1 MLGTTRARTRAL
13 GMGIASGLALL
24 IGSGDAHAFSTRIH
38 IMIANDIRK
47 ELIAGG
53 GDTIALKLSGYDVT
67 LKEED
72 ARAIRDNPLEFRAGA
87 IGPDNT
93 VFPGMTDPSHALHQ
107 QPYAQCQLLYDEA
120 LTDAERAY
128 ALGCFLHGSTDAIA
142 HHYVN
147 FMSGETFTLT
157 PITAARESS
166 WDNVVRHIVAESQI
180 QKAAYEQ
187 SPSSFGA
194 GTLAHTIPQG
204 FVLRTYFGTKNPVWL
219 AMTEHAR
226 AKFDAA
232 KAANPSASFVGVVN
246 AAELPAADHLALAPF
261 YIEEIDRERLD
272 IRLDIE
278 TRIAELQDTSTADGF
293 ELGVSAGSDGQL
305 GTPDDQTDCD
315 LSCPVLYSTYKTY
328 VALLTP
334 RYDANNQPLPSA
346 FDKLSEKLHDD
357 LYGFMPAYAETVAGL
372 STELNSP
379 LSPGSPQFSL
389 SKSRLAVLMQPMKDW
404 ANGITALDYETV
416 AQAVLPQWYLDLQ
429 STLETLGINI
439 PPADIIRAVFDPIV
453 QPIKDTLKDKAI
465 DLAQEYVGTLID
477 ELEAKEGAVLSEYD
491 TRLAAAADPSLNGT
505 ALDNLFDSGLYA
517 HAFNIAAVTFAD
529 HRMVVPANADSGP
542 ASFDASH
549 TPAWMQPGVCD
560 YLRPAVFPLGIDTN
574 ALLSVRK
581 DEVDYPAQLTDDAPV
596 ECHSGSLSSF
606 AQNATAADCAVIDLD
621 GLVMDPGHQG
631 SVSRAFPPSLSD
643 APANCLNLDV
653 PGLPDPPATGG
664 AGGSAGT
671 AGAGGDAGGG
681 NGGSSG
687 AGASGGSS
695 GNQATGDSG
704 DDGGCGCRAAGNGG
718 SPPWSAALLLG
729 AALAVSARRRRR
741 R

>member
-1 MLGTTRARTRAL
+1 MLGTRRARKRAL
-13 GMGIASGLALL
+13 GTGIATSLAILA
-24 IGSGDAHAFSTRIH
+24 GSGSAHAFSTRIH
-38 IMIANDIRK
+38 IMLANDIRK
-47 ELIAGG
+47 ELIASGG
-53 GDTIALKLSGYDVT
+53 NSIALKLSGYSVT
-67 LKEED
+67 LSEQD

-87 IGPDNT
+87 VGPDNT

-157 PITAARESS
+157 PISAAREDS

-180 QKAAYEQ
+180 QKAAYDQ
-187 SPSSFGA
+187 NPSSFGA

-204 FVLRTYFGTKNPVWL
+204 FVLRTYFGTQNPLWL
-219 AMTEHAR
+219 AMSEHAR
-226 AKFDAA
+226 GKFNAA
-232 KAANPSASFVGVVN
+232 RAANPNASLVSVVN
-246 AAELPAADHLALAPF
+246 SAGLAAADHLALAPF
-261 YIEEIDRERLD
+261 YIDEIDRERLD

-278 TRIAELQDTSTADGF
+278 TRIAELQDPNTADGF
-293 ELGVSAGSDGQL
+293 ELGVTAGGDGQL

-315 LSCPVLYSTYKTY
+315 LSCPVLFSTYKTY

-334 RYDANNQPLPSA
+334 RFDANNQPLPSA

-379 LSPGSPQFSL
+379 LTPGSKQFSL
-389 SKSRLAVLMQPMKDW
+389 SKSRLGTLMQPMKAW
-404 ANGITALDYETV
+404 ASNITTLDYETV

-453 QPIKDTLKDKAI
+453 QPIRDTLKDKAI
-465 DLAQEYVGTLID
+465 DLAEEYVGTLID
-477 ELEAKEGAVLSEYD
+477 ELEAKESGVLSEYD
-491 TRLAAAADPSLNGT
+491 ARLDAAADPQLGGT
-505 ALDNLFDSGLYA
+505 FLESFFESGLYA
-517 HAFNIAAVTFAD
+517 HSFNIAAATFAD
-529 HRMVVPANADSGP
+529 HRMVVPATGDTGP

-560 YLRPAVFPLGIDTN
+560 YLRPAVFPLGIDAN
-574 ALLSVRK
+574 ALFSVRK
-581 DEVDYPAQLTDDAPV
+581 GDVDYPAQLAEDSPV

-606 AQNATAADCAVIDLD
+606 AQNASTADCSLVDLD
-621 GLVMDPGHQG
+621 GLILDPAHQG
-631 SVSRAFPPSLSD
+631 SLSRAFPPSLSD

-653 PGLPDPPATGG
+653 PGLPDPPEDPSGG
-664 AGGSAGT
+664 AGGSGGTGGTGGGGANGGT
-671 AGAGGDAGGG
+671 AGVGV
-681 NGGSSG
+681 
-687 AGASGGSS
+687 GGSS
-695 GNQATGDSG
+695 GNKATGDAG
-704 DDGGCGCRAAGNGG
+704 DDGGCGCRTVGEPD
-718 SPPWSAALLLG
+718 SKPWPAALLFG
-729 AALAVSARRRRR
+729 AGLAAMLRRRRR

>member
-1 MLGTTRARTRAL
+1 MLGRTWARRAL
-13 GMGIASGLALL
+13 GTSLISGLALL
-24 IGSGDAHAFSTRIH
+24 ASAGDAHAFSTRIH

-53 GDTIALKLSGYDVT
+53 GNSVALKLSGYSVS
-67 LKEED
+67 LSEED

-147 FMSGETFTLT
+147 YMSGETFTLT
-157 PITAARESS
+157 PITSARQSS

-187 SPSSFGA
+187 SPSAFGA

-204 FVLRTYFGTKNPVWL
+204 FVLRTYFGTQNPVWL

-226 AKFDAA
+226 AKFEAA
-232 KAANPSASFVGVVN
+232 KSANPGASFVSIVN
-246 AAELPAADHLALAPF
+246 SAELPAADHLALAPF

-278 TRIAELQDTSTADGF
+278 TRIAELQDPSTADGF
-293 ELGVSAGSDGQL
+293 ELGVTAGSDGQL

-315 LSCPVLYSTYKTY
+315 FSCPVLFSTYKTY
-328 VALLTP
+328 VAMLTP
-334 RYDANNQPLPSA
+334 RFDANNQPLPSA

-357 LYGFMPAYAETVAGL
+357 LYGFMPAYAQTVTGL

-379 LSPGSPQFSL
+379 LTPGAPQFSL
-389 SKSRLAVLMQPMKDW
+389 SKSRLGVLMQPMKDW
-404 ANGITALDYETV
+404 ANNITNLDYETV

-465 DLAQEYVGTLID
+465 DLAEEYVGTLID
-477 ELEAKEGAVLSEYD
+477 ELEAKEDAVLSEYD
-491 TRLAAAADPSLNGT
+491 TRLSAAADPNLNGT

-529 HRMVVPANADSGP
+529 HRMVVPASGDQGP

-560 YLRPAVFPLGIDTN
+560 YLRPAVFPLGIDTK

-581 DEVDYPAQLTDDAPV
+581 DGTDYPATITEDAPV
-596 ECHSGSLSSF
+596 ECHSGKLESF
-606 AQNATAADCAVIDLD
+606 APNASTADCAVTDLAA
-621 GLVMDPGHQG
+621 LILDPGHQG
-631 SVSRAFPPSLSD
+631 SVSRAFPPGLSD
-643 APANCLNLDV
+643 APATCLNVAV
-653 PGLPDPPATGG
+653 PGLPDPPANPSGG
-664 AGGSAGT
+664 AGGTAGT
-671 AGAGGDAGGG
+671 AGTGGDAG
-681 NGGSSG
+681 NPSGGS
-687 AGASGGSS
+687 AGASGSPGNNAS
-695 GNQATGDSG
+695 GGG
-704 DDGGCGCRAAGNGG
+704 DDGGCGCRTTGG
-718 SPPWSAALLLG
+718 GDSHGSTALLFGLG
-729 AALAVSARRRRR
+729 LLALRRRRR
-741 R
+741 G

>member
-1 MLGTTRARTRAL
+1 MLGTKHGRGRAL
-13 GMGIASGLALL
+13 GMGLASGLALL
-24 IGSGDAHAFSTRIH
+24 VGSGDAQAFSTRIH
-38 IMIANDIRK
+38 IMLANDIRK

-53 GDTIALKLSGYDVT
+53 GDSIALKLSGYDVS
-67 LKEED
+67 LSEAD

-147 FMSGETFTLT
+147 YMSGETFTLT
-157 PITAARESS
+157 PITSARESS

-180 QKAAYEQ
+180 QKAAYQQ

-204 FVLRTYFGTKNPVWL
+204 FVLRTYFGTQNPVWL

-226 AKFDAA
+226 GKFEAA
-232 KAANPSASFVGVVN
+232 KNANPGASFVTIVN
-246 AAELPAADHLALAPF
+246 SADLPAADHLALAPF

-278 TRIAELQDTSTADGF
+278 TRIAELQDPNTSDGF
-293 ELGVSAGSDGQL
+293 QLGVTAGGDGQL
-305 GTPDDQTDCD
+305 GTADDQTDCAVG
-315 LSCPVLYSTYKTY
+315 CPVLYSTYKTY

-334 RYDANNQPLPSA
+334 RFDANNQPLPSA

-357 LYGFMPAYAETVAGL
+357 LYGFMPAYAQTVAGL

-379 LSPGSPQFSL
+379 LSPGSKQFSL
-389 SKSRLAVLMQPMKDW
+389 SKTRLGELMQPMKDW
-404 ANGITALDYETV
+404 ANGITTLDYETV

-429 STLETLGINI
+429 SALETLGINI
-439 PPADIIRAVFDPIV
+439 PPADIIRAVFDPVV

-465 DLAQEYVGTLID
+465 DLAEEYVGTLID
-477 ELEAKEGAVLSEYD
+477 ELEAKEDAVLAEYD
-491 TRLAAAADPSLNGT
+491 SRLAAAADPDLGGT
-505 ALDNLFDSGLYA
+505 ALDDFFDSGLYA
-517 HAFNIAAVTFAD
+517 HSFNIAAVTFAD
-529 HRMVVPANADSGP
+529 HRMVVPASADRGP

-549 TPAWMQPGVCD
+549 TPSWMQPGVCD
-560 YLRPAVFPLGIDTN
+560 YLRPAVFPLGVDTK

-581 DEVDYPAQLTDDAPV
+581 EGTDYPAQLTDDAPV

-606 AQNATAADCAVIDLD
+606 AQSASTADCSLVDVD
-621 GLVMDPGHQG
+621 GLILDPAHQG

-643 APANCLNLDV
+643 EPANCLNLDV
-653 PGLPDPPATGG
+653 PGLPDPPANPSGG
-664 AGGSAGT
+664 AGGSAG
-671 AGAGGDAGGG
+671 AGGDAGTA
-681 NGGSSG
+681 NGGS
-687 AGASGGSS
+687 AGASSSGGSS
-695 GNQATGDSG
+695 GNSSASGSG
-704 DDGGCGCRAAGNGG
+704 DDSGGCGCRTQGG
-718 SPPWSAALLLG
+718 TDSSPGSLALLLG
-729 AALAVSARRRRR
+729 AGLAALLRRRRR
-741 R
+741 